1 MSLLSTKGMYGL
13 SAMYQLFLSK
23 SNKPLQIKEISARA
37 EIPQNYLEQLFI
49 LLRQAGLVS
58 SVRGAYGGYLLAKN
72 AEDILIKDILIA
84 LEGNLVVTDVD
95 VKDPVLRIFYEESN
109 HKIQEIFNVPLSEF
123 EVYSQRLSN
132 QLNYSI

>member
-37 EIPQNYLEQLFI
+37 EIPQNYLEQLLI

-84 LEGNLVVTDVD
+84 LEGNLVVTDAD
-95 VKDPVLRIFYEESN
+95 VKDPVLRVFYEECN
-109 HKIQEIFNVPLSEF
+109 QKIQEIFNVPLSEF
-123 EVYSQRLSN
+123 EVYSQRLSH

>member
-37 EIPQNYLEQLFI
+37 EIPQNYLEQLLI

-58 SVRGAYGGYLLAKN
+58 SVRGAYGGYLLAKS
-72 AEDILIKDILIA
+72 AQDILIKDILIA
-84 LEGNLVVTDVD
+84 LEGNLVVTEGE
-95 VKDPVLRIFYEESN
+95 VKDPVLRMFYEESN
-109 HKIQEIFNVPLSEF
+109 TKIQEIFNLPLSEF
-123 EVYSQRLSN
+123 DVYSQRLNN
-132 QLNYSI
+132 QLMYSI

>member
-1 MSLLSTKGMYGL
+1 MSLLSTKGLYGL

-37 EIPQNYLEQLFI
+37 EIPQNYLEQLLI
-49 LLRQAGLVS
+49 LLRQAGLVT

-72 AEDILIKDILIA
+72 AQDILIKDILIA
-84 LEGNLVVTDVD
+84 LEGNLVVTDGE

-109 HKIQEIFNVPLSEF
+109 AKIQEIFNLPLSEF
-123 EVYSQRLSN
+123 DVYSQRLSN

>member
-37 EIPQNYLEQLFI
+37 EIPQNYLEQLLI

-72 AEDILIKDILIA
+72 PEDILIKDILIA
-84 LEGNLVVTDVD
+84 LEGNLVVTDGD

-109 HKIQEIFNVPLSEF
+109 RKIQEIFNLPLSEF
-123 EVYSQRLSN
+123 QVYSERLSH

>member
-37 EIPQNYLEQLFI
+37 EIPQNYLEQLLI
-49 LLRQAGLVS
+49 LLRQAGLVT

-72 AEDILIKDILIA
+72 AQDILIKDILIA
-84 LEGNLVVTDVD
+84 LEGNLVVTDGE
-95 VKDPVLRIFYEESN
+95 VKDPVLRLFYEESN
-109 HKIQEIFNVPLSEF
+109 IKIQEIFNLPLSEF
-123 EVYSQRLSN
+123 DVYAQRLSN

>member
-37 EIPQNYLEQLFI
+37 EIPQNYLEQLLI
-49 LLRQAGLVS
+49 LLRQAGLVN

-84 LEGNLVVTDVD
+84 LEGNLVVADVD
-95 VKDPVLRIFYEESN
+95 VKDPVLRMFYEESN
-109 HKIQEIFNVPLSEF
+109 RKIQEIFNVPLSEF
-123 EVYSQRLSN
+123 EVYSQRLSH

>member
-37 EIPQNYLEQLFI
+37 EIPQNYLEQLLI

-58 SVRGAYGGYLLAKN
+58 SVRGAYGGYLLAKI

>member
-13 SAMYQLFLSK
+13 SAMYQLFLAK
-23 SNKPLQIKEISARA
+23 STKPLQIKEISARA
-37 EIPQNYLEQLFI
+37 EIPQNYLEQLLI

-95 VKDPVLRIFYEESN
+95 VKDPVLRMFYEESN

-123 EVYSQRLSN
+123 EVYSQRLST